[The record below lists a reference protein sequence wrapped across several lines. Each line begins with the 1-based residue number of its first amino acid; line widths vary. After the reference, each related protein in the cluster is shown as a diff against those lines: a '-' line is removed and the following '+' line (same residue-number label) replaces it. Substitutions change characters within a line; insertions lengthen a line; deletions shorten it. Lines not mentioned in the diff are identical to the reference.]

1 MNKGYENYF
10 TLKIHYSGVFTKAPG
25 RKYVDGVVAYVDYV
39 DTDLFSVH
47 ELDDM
52 VRELGY
58 KTEQTL
64 YYHFC
69 IPEYPLDY
77 GLMPLGNDQ
86 DVLKMV
92 SYVPKHRLI
101 RVYIETGQ
109 TRVASYYKS
118 PSKVVIEELEPD
130 SVSPEMNR
138 KKPCRREAGSCSRK
152 LDLNKSMNPDYEQSQ
167 VLDVDEGHDYSKSI
181 LPFIRSQG
189 KQSHVIQ
196 KEVVN
201 HEIETQE
208 EVITSAVE
216 TEEQLG
222 TYHVQELS
230 CQADDG
236 ANTTTVD
243 DYAPFVEDYS
253 LYADYDAEFNV
264 QTSFE
269 KQPEVDYLEGMVSD
283 DSGDAFYSESGHGSE
298 DSGDDSDD
306 SEYNVD
312 ESNIQF
318 DVDVDMSEFHNV
330 VDVDEHG
337 ILNNHSKD
345 DGIGVV
351 DFDDELEVI
360 ATDDYPFAGF
370 HEDDRK
376 RLLKEL
382 SKSSTCSHGEVHVK
396 PFQIG
401 QVFKTK
407 VDVKNYMNSH
417 AVATRRSLYLAK
429 NDKIRIRVKCKG
441 VVSKPSTGVDSG
453 EPSTRSKAK
462 CKGKDVI
469 ANKGTCPWAVQI
481 LRANEN
487 QDWLVKTVQDEHKN
501 FITLNVMVCMHFL
514 VMN

>member
-1 MNKGYENYF
+1 
-10 TLKIHYSGVFTKAPG
+10 
-25 RKYVDGVVAYVDYV
+25 
-39 DTDLFSVH
+39 
-47 ELDDM
+47 
-52 VRELGY
+52 
-58 KTEQTL
+58 
-64 YYHFC
+64 
-69 IPEYPLDY
+69 
-77 GLMPLGNDQ
+77 
-86 DVLKMV
+86 
-92 SYVPKHRLI
+92 
-101 RVYIETGQ
+101 
-109 TRVASYYKS
+109 
-118 PSKVVIEELEPD
+118 
-130 SVSPEMNR
+130 
-138 KKPCRREAGSCSRK
+138 
-152 LDLNKSMNPDYEQSQ
+152 MNPDYEQSQ

-181 LPFIRSQG
+181 VPFIRSQG
-189 KQSHVIQ
+189 KESHVIQ

-222 TYHVQELS
+222 TYHVQEPS
-230 CQADDG
+230 CQADNG

-243 DYAPFVEDYS
+243 DYEPFVEDYS

-351 DFDDELEVI
+351 DFDNELEVI
-360 ATDDYPFAGF
+360 ATDDYQFAGF

-453 EPSTRSKAK
+453 GPSTRSRAK

-469 ANKGTCPWAVQI
+469 ANKDRQKGIIPAMEKVFPSAEHRAMDELKKINAEAHAWVSKIPANTWAKSHFSG
-481 LRANEN
+481 RAHTDCLLNNLCEVFN
-487 QDWLVKTVQDEHKN
+487 SKLDEGN
-501 FITLNVMVCMHFL
+501 R
-514 VMN
+514 

>member
-1 MNKGYENYF
+1 
-10 TLKIHYSGVFTKAPG
+10 
-25 RKYVDGVVAYVDYV
+25 
-39 DTDLFSVH
+39 
-47 ELDDM
+47 
-52 VRELGY
+52 
-58 KTEQTL
+58 
-64 YYHFC
+64 
-69 IPEYPLDY
+69 
-77 GLMPLGNDQ
+77 
-86 DVLKMV
+86 
-92 SYVPKHRLI
+92 
-101 RVYIETGQ
+101 
-109 TRVASYYKS
+109 
-118 PSKVVIEELEPD
+118 
-130 SVSPEMNR
+130 
-138 KKPCRREAGSCSRK
+138 
-152 LDLNKSMNPDYEQSQ
+152 MNPDYEQSQ

-181 LPFIRSQG
+181 VPFIRSQG
-189 KQSHVIQ
+189 KESHVIQ

-222 TYHVQELS
+222 TYHVQEPS
-230 CQADDG
+230 CQADNG

-243 DYAPFVEDYS
+243 DYEPFVEDYS

-318 DVDVDMSEFHNV
+318 DVDVDMSEFHNA

-351 DFDDELEVI
+351 DFDNELEVI
-360 ATDDYPFAGF
+360 ATDDYQFAGF

-417 AVATRRSLYLAK
+417 AVATRRLSTWKAMYF
-429 NDKIRIRVKCKG
+429 NKIDPLNGRTMWPKSDCPFTLLPPKHKTQVGRPKK
-441 VVSKPSTGVDSG
+441 KRRRGVD
-453 EPSTRSKAK
+453 EPNSQAVTMATLSSNRFFDLIKPGITTNALAHIGGSDHRMKPHLLQFQNCLPGLRSVHEVIFVASFPHLQVTIFESEAIGCREGCNCRATVERRRDDRLMKL
-462 CKGKDVI
+462 KDLPK
-469 ANKGTCPWAVQI
+469 NRTC
-481 LRANEN
+481 
-487 QDWLVKTVQDEHKN
+487 N
-501 FITLNVMVCMHFL
+501 FF
-514 VMN
+514 

>member
-1 MNKGYENYF
+1 
-10 TLKIHYSGVFTKAPG
+10 
-25 RKYVDGVVAYVDYV
+25 
-39 DTDLFSVH
+39 
-47 ELDDM
+47 
-52 VRELGY
+52 
-58 KTEQTL
+58 
-64 YYHFC
+64 
-69 IPEYPLDY
+69 
-77 GLMPLGNDQ
+77 
-86 DVLKMV
+86 
-92 SYVPKHRLI
+92 
-101 RVYIETGQ
+101 
-109 TRVASYYKS
+109 
-118 PSKVVIEELEPD
+118 
-130 SVSPEMNR
+130 
-138 KKPCRREAGSCSRK
+138 
-152 LDLNKSMNPDYEQSQ
+152 MNPDYEQSQ

-181 LPFIRSQG
+181 VPFIRSQG

-216 TEEQLG
+216 TEEPFG
-222 TYHVQELS
+222 SYHVQEPS
-230 CQADDG
+230 CQVDDG

-243 DYAPFVEDYS
+243 DYEPFIEDYS
-253 LYADYDAEFNV
+253 LYADYDVEFNV
-264 QTSFE
+264 ETSFE
-269 KQPEVDYLEGMVSD
+269 NRPEVDYLEGMVSD
-283 DSGDAFYSESGHGSE
+283 DSGEAFYSKSGHGSE
-298 DSGDDSDD
+298 DSGDDYDD

-345 DGIGVV
+345 EGI
-351 DFDDELEVI
+351 DMADDELEVI
-360 ATDDYPFAGF
+360 ATDDYQFAGF

-407 VDVKNYMNSH
+407 LDVKNYMNSH

-441 VVSKPSTGVDSG
+441 VVSKPST
-453 EPSTRSKAK
+453 
-462 CKGKDVI
+462 
-469 ANKGTCPWAVQI
+469 
-481 LRANEN
+481 
-487 QDWLVKTVQDEHKN
+487 
-501 FITLNVMVCMHFL
+501 
-514 VMN
+514 